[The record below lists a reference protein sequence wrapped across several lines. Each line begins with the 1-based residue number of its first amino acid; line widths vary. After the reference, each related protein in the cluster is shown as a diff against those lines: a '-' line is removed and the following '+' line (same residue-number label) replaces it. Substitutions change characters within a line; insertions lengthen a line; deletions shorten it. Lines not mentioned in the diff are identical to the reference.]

1 MRGFE
6 AMEANLRAT
15 LGVFSL
21 ARPDGETRSEPGLAL
36 IASGVDY
43 SMFNAAL
50 LTEPV
55 ATQADFGKCLA
66 RAETYF
72 SGKRLPWSLWLCT
85 DWLKAKAIASAER
98 ECAAAGMHFV
108 TDLPGMAAE
117 ALQPPS
123 RTLPKLEWRKVSDR
137 ETREDFTRIMCYAF
151 GVPYSVARQ
160 IYECEGTW
168 RGGLTGYIGY
178 RDAVAVTTSAVL
190 AEAGVAGLYAV
201 GTLPAH
207 QRQGYAE
214 AMLRIAL
221 EDCSRGTGVEA
232 TVLQSSIAGHRLYR
246 RLGYREVT
254 RYWVFAR
261 T

>member
-1 MRGFE
+1 MCGFE
-6 AMEANLRAT
+6 IMEANLRAT

-21 ARPDGETRSEPGLAL
+21 ARPDGETRSEPGLVL
-36 IASGVDY
+36 ISSGVEY

-55 ATQADFGKCLA
+55 SAPAALRRCLE
-66 RAETYF
+66 RAEAYF
-72 SGKRLPWSLWLCT
+72 SAKRLPWSLWLCT
-85 DWLKAKAIASAER
+85 DWLRGRAIASAER
-98 ECAAAGMHFV
+98 ECFAAGMHFV
-108 TDLPGMAAE
+108 TDLPGMSAE
-117 ALQPPS
+117 TLEPPS
-123 RTLPKLEWRKVSDR
+123 HPLPRLEWHNVSNR

-151 GVPYSVARQ
+151 GVPYSAARQ

-178 RDAVAVTTSAVL
+178 RDGVALTTSAVL
-190 AEAGVAGLYAV
+190 TEAGVAGLYAV
-201 GTLPAH
+201 GTMPAH
-207 QRQGYAE
+207 QRKGYAE

-221 EDCSRGTGVEA
+221 DDCSRRTGVEA
-232 TVLQSSIAGHRLYR
+232 SVLQSSVAGHTLYR
-246 RLGYREVT
+246 RLGYRDIT

>member
-6 AMEANLRAT
+6 TMEANLRAT

-36 IASGVDY
+36 ISSGVNY

-55 ATQADFGKCLA
+55 SAPAALRRCLE
-66 RAETYF
+66 RAEAYF
-72 SGKRLPWSLWLCT
+72 SAKRLPWSLWLCT
-85 DWLKAKAIASAER
+85 DWLREKAVASAER

-108 TDLPGMAAE
+108 TDLPGMSAE
-117 ALQPPS
+117 ALKPPC
-123 RTLPKLEWRKVSDR
+123 RALPRLEWRRVSDR
-137 ETREDFTRIMCYAF
+137 ETREDFTRIMCHAF
-151 GVPYSVARQ
+151 GVPYSVAHQ
-160 IYECEGTW
+160 IYESERTW
-168 RGGLTGYIGY
+168 RGGLAGYVGY
-178 RDAVAVTTSAVL
+178 HGNFAVTSSAVF

-207 QRQGYAE
+207 QRKGYAE

-221 EDCSRGTGVEA
+221 EDSYGQAGITA
-232 TVLQSSIAGHRLYR
+232 TVLQSSAAGHKLYQ
-246 RLGYREVT
+246 RLGYRDIT